1 MKIVYEESKCKRS
14 GEDKCQKN
22 LKALVN
28 LTKGCSACNSN
39 AFPPPPLLI
48 RKIITSTFPSLK
60 FPQFF
65 LNVSSAVTLIVSKI
79 FTGRHN
85 CLFLATHTFHT
96 LARWPLCPPLIR
108 CSPGGASNY
117 SWKSMQRPHMFTSQ
131 KAKTISP
138 IWKSFSNCWRS
149 ALSLSLYN
157 KFWTIWI
164 PTCFTNYEHFSTKLT
179 MIGQWSP
186 GNVQQKHDQS
196 LHLNLRP
203 AHS

>member
-14 GEDKCQKN
+14 GEDKCQIN

-39 AFPPPPLLI
+39 AFPLPPLFI
-48 RKIITSTFPSLK
+48 HKITSTFPSLK

-85 CLFLATHTFHT
+85 CLFLATNTFHT
-96 LARWPLCPPLIR
+96 LACWPLCPPLIR

-131 KAKTISP
+131 KPNSLPHLEVILKLVTFSP
-138 IWKSFSNCWRS
+138 NLYLCTTSFELFEFQHVSQTVNIFQLNWQWLDS
-149 ALSLSLYN
+149 DPLGMY
-157 KFWTIWI
+157 
-164 PTCFTNYEHFSTKLT
+164 STSMTKVF
-179 MIGQWSP
+179 I
-186 GNVQQKHDQS
+186 
-196 LHLNLRP
+196 
-203 AHS
+203 